1 MQWGRPKSL
10 SGLMLA
16 GLALMAV
23 PLLIA
28 ILTAMLQIR
37 DLATTGQKLVIQGVS
52 GARASQ
58 ALFGQI
64 ASLERTVRLYDLLSD
79 PKLLEVYRTQDEQLS
94 KTRQELHRQARPD
107 ARASLE
113 ELGTVQASIRATVF
127 GSPPSRDRAAA
138 SELSGRFTQLTAL
151 VERVSQQSNAQVD
164 AEVASLEERTLQ
176 ARKRLLWQTAL
187 LLPLAGIAVLV
198 LTVGL
203 GRPLRQLDRGISEL
217 GQGTFTNPISVA
229 GPHDLE
235 RLGKQLEWLRQRL
248 LELAHE
254 RNRFLRHMS
263 HELKTPLAN
272 IREGT
277 ELLMDGA
284 VGELDSN
291 QREVAAILRENGIKL
306 QRMIENLL
314 SFSAWQT
321 SSVGLEAT
329 EFRLRPLVK
338 QVLENQQ
345 LTLLSQRVRLDVHVE
360 DVTLVADRGKIRL
373 ILENLVSNAVKYS
386 PKGGTIHLA
395 ARTAAS
401 QLVLDVA
408 DGGPGIPP
416 EDRAHIFD
424 AFYTGRA
431 ARSTAVK
438 GTGIGLSVV
447 LEFVSAHGGTVQIVD
462 GQYPGAHFRITMP
475 IRATT
480 GDRPARALP
489 KPHAHA
495 A

>member
-1 MQWGRPKSL
+1 MVWWRPKSL
-10 SGLMLA
+10 SGLMLV
-16 GLALMAV
+16 GLALIAV

-28 ILTAMLQIR
+28 ILTAVLQIR
-37 DLATTGQKLVIQGVS
+37 DLADTGQKIVIQGVT

-58 ALFGQI
+58 ELFGQI
-64 ASLERTVRLYDLLSD
+64 ASLERTARLYQVLND
-79 PKLLEVYRTQDEQLS
+79 PKLLELYGTQDGRLSATREQLQRLAS
-94 KTRQELHRQARPD
+94 SGTRDTL
-107 ARASLE
+107 LE
-113 ELGTVQASIRATVF
+113 VGALQGTIRAAVMNRGTT
-127 GSPPSRDRAAA
+127 SDAAAA
-138 SELSGRFTQLTAL
+138 SDLSARFTQMSTL
-151 VERVSQQSNAQVD
+151 VERVAQQSNAQVD
-164 AEVASLEERTLQ
+164 TEVAALEERTLQ
-176 ARKRLLWQTAL
+176 ARKQLLWQAAL
-187 LLPLAGIAVLV
+187 LLPLAVVAVFV
-198 LTVGL
+198 LTIGV
-203 GRPLRQLDRGISEL
+203 GRPLRQLDRAISEL
-217 GQGTFTNPISVA
+217 GEGTFTNPIVVA

-235 RLGKQLEWLRQRL
+235 RLGGQLEWLRQRL

-329 EFRLRPLVK
+329 EFRLRPLIK

-360 DVTLVADRGKIRL
+360 DLTLVADRGKIRL

-386 PKGGTIHLA
+386 PKGGTIHLQARA
-395 ARTAAS
+395 AGPH
-401 QLVLDVA
+401 LVLDVA
-408 DGGPGIPP
+408 DSGPGIPV
-416 EDRAHIFD
+416 EDRAHVFE

-431 ARSTAVK
+431 AKSTAVK

-447 LEFVSAHGGTVQIVD
+447 LEFVAAHGGSVQILD
-462 GQYPGAHFRITMP
+462 GQFPGAHFRIAMP
-475 IRATT
+475 MRAIGEGPVSSDTN
-480 GDRPARALP
+480 A
-489 KPHAHA
+489 HAHA

>member
-1 MQWGRPKSL
+1 
-10 SGLMLA
+10 MLF
-16 GLALMAV
+16 GLAVIAV
-23 PLLIA
+23 PLLA
-28 ILTAMLQIR
+28 AVLTAVLQIR
-37 DLATTGQKLVIQGVS
+37 DLSDTGQKIVIQGVT

-58 ALFGQI
+58 ALFAQI
-64 ASLERTVRLYDLLSD
+64 ASLERTARLHGVLKD
-79 PKLLEVYRTQDEQLS
+79 PKLLELYRTQDERLS
-94 KTRQELHRQARPD
+94 KTREQLHTLTSGE
-107 ARASLE
+107 ARATLE
-113 ELGTVQASIRATVF
+113 ELDALQESV
-127 GSPPSRDRAAA
+127 RAAVMINPSGGTNDSA
-138 SELSGRFTQLTAL
+138 DLSARFVQLSEV
-151 VERVSQQSNAQVD
+151 VERVAQQSNAQVD
-164 AEVASLEERTLQ
+164 EEVAALEARTLQ
-176 ARKRLLWQTAL
+176 ARQRLLWEAAL
-187 LLPLAGIAVLV
+187 LLPLAIVAVFV
-198 LTVGL
+198 LTVGV
-203 GRPLRQLDRGISEL
+203 GRPLRQLDRAISEL
-217 GQGTFTNPISVA
+217 GEGTFTNPIAVL
-229 GPHDLE
+229 GPQDLE
-235 RLGKQLEWLRQRL
+235 RLGGQLEWLRQRL
-248 LELAHE
+248 LDLAHE

-329 EFRLRPLVK
+329 EFRLRPLIK

-345 LTLLSQRVRLDVHVE
+345 LTLLSQRVRLDVRV
-360 DVTLVADRGKIRL
+360 DDLTMVADRGKIRL

-386 PKGGTIHLA
+386 PKGGTIHLQARA
-395 ARTAAS
+395 AGP

-408 DGGPGIPP
+408 DSGPGIPL
-416 EDRAHIFD
+416 EDRGHVFD

-431 ARSTAVK
+431 ARSTSVK

-447 LEFVSAHGGTVQIVD
+447 LEFVAAHGGTVQIVD
-462 GQYPGAHFRITMP
+462 GQFPGAHFRITMP
-475 IRATT
+475 LRAGS
-480 GDRPARALP
+480 GDRPRAEP
-489 KPHAHA
+489 KAHAHA

>member
-10 SGLMLA
+10 SGLMLVGLVFMA
-16 GLALMAV
+16 G
-23 PLLIA
+23 PLLVA
-28 ILTAMLQIR
+28 ILTAVLQIR
-37 DLATTGQKLVIQGVS
+37 DLADTGQKIIVQGVT

-58 ALFGQI
+58 ALFAQI
-64 ASLERTVRLYDLLSD
+64 ASLERTARLYEVLAD
-79 PKLLEVYRTQDEQLS
+79 PKLIDVYRGQDERLS
-94 KTRQELHRQARPD
+94 TTREQLHRLSTG
-107 ARASLE
+107 ASRDTLE
-113 ELGTVQASIRATVF
+113 ELGRQQEAIRATVL
-127 GSPPSRDRAAA
+127 SMPPKSGAAAA
-138 SELSGRFTQLTAL
+138 SDLSSRFAELSAL
-151 VERVSQQSNAQVD
+151 VERVAQQSNSQVD
-164 AEVASLEERTLQ
+164 TEVAALEARTLE
-176 ARKRLLWQTAL
+176 ARKRLLWEAAL
-187 LLPLAGIAVLV
+187 FLPLALVAVFV
-198 LTVGL
+198 LTIGV
-203 GRPLRQLDRGISEL
+203 GRPLRQLDRAISEL
-217 GQGTFTNPISVA
+217 GQGTFTNPISVS

-235 RLGKQLEWLRQRL
+235 RLGGQLEWLRNRL

-284 VGELDSN
+284 VGELDPN

-345 LTLLSQRVRLDVHVE
+345 LTLLSQRVRLDVRVE

-386 PKGGTIHLA
+386 PKGGTIHLQ
-395 ARTAAS
+395 ARSAGP

-408 DGGPGIPP
+408 DSGPGIPV
-416 EDRAHIFD
+416 EDRGHIFD

-431 ARSTAVK
+431 AKSTVVK

-447 LEFVSAHGGTVQIVD
+447 LEFVAAHGGTVQIVD
-462 GQYPGAHFRITMP
+462 GQFPGAHFRITMP

-480 GDRPARALP
+480 GDRPVKAETKA
-489 KPHAHA
+489 HAHA

>member
-1 MQWGRPKSL
+1 ML
-10 SGLMLA
+10 VGLVFMA
-16 GLALMAV
+16 G
-23 PLLIA
+23 PLLVA
-28 ILTAMLQIR
+28 ILSAVLQMR
-37 DLATTGQKLVIQGVS
+37 DLAETGQKIVIQGVT

-64 ASLERTVRLYDLLSD
+64 ASLERTARLYEVLND
-79 PKLLEVYRTQDEQLS
+79 PKLLDLYATQDEHLSATREQLHS
-94 KTRQELHRQARPD
+94 FTTGEERQT
-107 ARASLE
+107 LE
-113 ELGTVQASIRATVF
+113 ELGQLQQSIRASVMSTPAGAVAA
-127 GSPPSRDRAAA
+127 RA
-138 SELSGRFTQLTAL
+138 SDLSARFTQLGSL
-151 VERVSQQSNAQVD
+151 VERVAEQSNAQVD
-164 AEVASLEERTLQ
+164 AEVKALEARTLE
-176 ARKRLLWQTAL
+176 ARKRLLREAAL
-187 LLPLAGIAVLV
+187 LLPLAIVAVFL
-198 LTVGL
+198 LTLGV
-203 GRPLRQLDRGISEL
+203 GRPLRQLDRAISEL
-217 GQGTFTNPISVA
+217 GEGTFTNPIAVA

-235 RLGKQLEWLRQRL
+235 RLGRQLEWLRQRL

-321 SSVGLEAT
+321 SSIGLEAT

-345 LTLLSQRVRLDVHVE
+345 LTLLSQRVRLDVRVE
-360 DVTLVADRGKIRL
+360 DLTLVADRGKIRL

-386 PKGGTIHLA
+386 PKGGTIHLQARA
-395 ARTAAS
+395 AGQ

-416 EDRAHIFD
+416 EDRGHVFE

-447 LEFVSAHGGTVQIVD
+447 LEFVAAHGGTVQIVD
-462 GQYPGAHFRITMP
+462 GQFPGAHFRITMP
-475 IRATT
+475 MRATS
-480 GDRPARALP
+480 GDHPVRTEP
-489 KPHAHA
+489 KAHAHA

>member
-28 ILTAMLQIR
+28 ILTAVLQIR
-37 DLATTGQKLVIQGVS
+37 DLATTGQKLVIQGVT

-113 ELGTVQASIRATVF
+113 ELGTVQASIRDTVF
-127 GSPPSRDRAAA
+127 GTPPSRDPAAA

-176 ARKRLLWQTAL
+176 ARRRLLWQTAL
-187 LLPLAGIAVLV
+187 LVPLTAIAVLV
-198 LTVGL
+198 LTIGL

-217 GQGTFTNPISVA
+217 GQGTFTNPIHVA

-386 PKGGTIHLA
+386 PKGGTIHLS
-395 ARTAAS
+395 ARTAGA

-408 DGGPGIPP
+408 DSGPGIPL

-447 LEFVSAHGGTVQIVD
+447 LEFVSAHGGTVQIID

-480 GDRPARALP
+480 GDRPARSEP

>member
-1 MQWGRPKSL
+1 
-10 SGLMLA
+10 MLV
-16 GLALMAV
+16 GVALIAI
-23 PLLIA
+23 PLLTA
-28 ILTAMLQIR
+28 ILTAVLQIR
-37 DLATTGQKLVIQGVS
+37 DLTDTGEKILIQGVT

-58 ALFGQI
+58 ALFGEI
-64 ASLERTVRLYDLLSD
+64 ASLERTARLYEVLGDA
-79 PKLLEVYRTQDEQLS
+79 KLLELYRTHDERLSGIRQQLLRVATSNVRETLEQLG
-94 KTRQELHRQARPD
+94 RLQE
-107 ARASLE
+107 
-113 ELGTVQASIRATVF
+113 SIRSTVM
-127 GSPPSRDRAAA
+127 SNPANPETAA
-138 SELSGRFTQLTAL
+138 SSDFSGRFGQLSEL
-151 VERVSQQSNAQVD
+151 VDRVTQQSNAQVD
-164 AEVASLEERTLQ
+164 AEVAALEARTLE
-176 ARKRLLWQTAL
+176 ARTRLLWEAAL
-187 LLPLAGIAVLV
+187 LVPLAVIAIFV
-198 LTVGL
+198 LTLGL
-203 GRPLRQLDRGISEL
+203 GRPLRALDRAISEL
-217 GQGTFTNPISVA
+217 GQGNFTNAIAVS

-235 RLGKQLEWLRQRL
+235 RLARQLEWLRQRL

-314 SFSAWQT
+314 SFSAWQA
-321 SSVGLEAT
+321 SSVGLDAT

-345 LTLLSQRVRLDVHVE
+345 LTLLSQRVRLEVRVD
-360 DVTLVADRGKIRL
+360 DVTLLADRGKIRL

-386 PKGGTIHLA
+386 PKGGNIHLQ
-395 ARTAAS
+395 ARADGPK
-401 QLVLDVA
+401 LILDVA
-408 DGGPGIPP
+408 DSGPGILP
-416 EDRAHIFD
+416 EDRDHIFD

-431 ARSTAVK
+431 AKSTAVK

-447 LEFVSAHGGTVQIVD
+447 LEFVSAHGGTVEILD
-462 GQYPGAHFRITMP
+462 GEFPGAHFRITMP
-475 IRATT
+475 IRASDNAPSGTEAKT
-480 GDRPARALP
+480 
-489 KPHAHA
+489 HAHA

>member
-1 MQWGRPKSL
+1 
-10 SGLMLA
+10 MLI
-16 GLALMAV
+16 GLALIAV

-28 ILTAMLQIR
+28 ILTAVLQIR
-37 DLATTGQKLVIQGVS
+37 DLADTGQKIVIQGVT

-64 ASLERTVRLYDLLSD
+64 ASLERTARLYEVLRD
-79 PKLLEVYRTQDEQLS
+79 PKLIELYRTQDERLSGTREQLQRV
-94 KTRQELHRQARPD
+94 T
-107 ARASLE
+107 
-113 ELGTVQASIRATVF
+113 T
-127 GSPPSRDRAAA
+127 AAA
-138 SELSGRFTQLTAL
+138 SRTLQELGQLQQSIRVSVMSSPADPTAAAASDLSGRFAQLSAL
-151 VERVSQQSNAQVD
+151 VERVAQQSNAQVD
-164 AEVASLEERTLQ
+164 AEVAALEVRTVE
-176 ARKRLLWQTAL
+176 ARKRLLWQAAL
-187 LLPLAGIAVLV
+187 LLPLAVVAVFV
-198 LTVGL
+198 LTLGV
-203 GRPLRQLDRGISEL
+203 GRPLRKLDRAISEL
-217 GQGTFTNPISVA
+217 GEGTFTNPIAVG

-235 RLGKQLEWLRQRL
+235 RLGRQLEWLRQRL

-345 LTLLSQRVRLDVHVE
+345 LTLLSQRVRLDVRVE

-386 PKGGTIHLA
+386 PKGGTIHLQARA
-395 ARTAAS
+395 AGP

-408 DGGPGIPP
+408 DSGPGIPP
-416 EDRAHIFD
+416 EDRAHVFD

-431 ARSTAVK
+431 AKTTPVK

-447 LEFVSAHGGTVQIVD
+447 LEFVAAHGGTVQIVD
-462 GQYPGAHFRITMP
+462 GQFPGAHFRITMP
-475 IRATT
+475 IRAT
-480 GDRPARALP
+480 DRPVKNEAKA
-489 KPHAHA
+489 HAHA

>member
-1 MQWGRPKSL
+1 
-10 SGLMLA
+10 MLV

-23 PLLIA
+23 PLLVA
-28 ILTAMLQIR
+28 ILIAVLQIR
-37 DLATTGQKLVIQGVS
+37 DLSDTGQKIVLQGVTN
-52 GARASQ
+52 ARASQ
-58 ALFGQI
+58 ALFGQV
-64 ASLERTVRLYDLLSD
+64 ASLERTARLYDVLSD
-79 PKLLEVYRTQDEQLS
+79 AKLLEPFRTQDGLLSQTREQ
-94 KTRQELHRQARPD
+94 LHRQAGPD
-107 ARASLE
+107 IRLTLE
-113 ELGTVQASIRATVF
+113 EIGQLQQDIRTTVTQ
-127 GSPPSRDRAAA
+127 SPTPKDAAA
-138 SELSGRFTQLTAL
+138 QALLDERFSQLTTL
-151 VERVSQQSNAQVD
+151 VEQVAQQSNKQVD
-164 AEVASLEERTLQ
+164 AQIAALQARTLQ
-176 ARKRLLWQTAL
+176 ARQRLLWTAAL
-187 LLPLAGIAVLV
+187 LVPLAVIAIFV
-198 LTVGL
+198 LTLGI
-203 GRPLRQLDRGISEL
+203 GRPLRQLDRAISEL
-217 GQGTFTNPISVA
+217 GQGTFTNPIAVS

-235 RLGKQLEWLRQRL
+235 RLGGQLEWLRQRL

-386 PKGGTIHLA
+386 PKGGTIHLM
-395 ARTAAS
+395 ARTS
-401 QLVLDVA
+401 GPQLVLDVA
-408 DGGPGIPP
+408 DAGPGILP
-416 EDRAHIFD
+416 EDREHIFD

-447 LEFVSAHGGTVQIVD
+447 LEFVSAHGGSVQIID
-462 GQYPGAHFRITMP
+462 GQFPGAHFRITMP
-475 IRATT
+475 VRASAVA
-480 GDRPARALP
+480 DNRPRKAQ
-489 KPHAHA
+489 AHA

>member
-10 SGLMLA
+10 SGLMLV
-16 GLALMAV
+16 GLALIAV

-28 ILTAMLQIR
+28 ILTAVLQIR
-37 DLATTGQKLVIQGVS
+37 DLADTGQKIVIQGVT

-58 ALFGQI
+58 ELFGQI
-64 ASLERTVRLYDLLSD
+64 ASLERTARLYQVLKD
-79 PKLLEVYRTQDEQLS
+79 PKLLDLYGTQDGRLSATREQLQRLAS
-94 KTRQELHRQARPD
+94 SGTRDTL
-107 ARASLE
+107 LE
-113 ELGTVQASIRATVF
+113 VGALQGTIRAAVMNRGTA
-127 GSPPSRDRAAA
+127 SDAAAA
-138 SELSGRFTQLTAL
+138 SDLSARFTQMSTL
-151 VERVSQQSNAQVD
+151 VERVAQQSNAQVD
-164 AEVASLEERTLQ
+164 TEVAALEERTLQ
-176 ARKRLLWQTAL
+176 ARKQLLWQAAL
-187 LLPLAGIAVLV
+187 LLPLAVVAVFV
-198 LTVGL
+198 LTIGV
-203 GRPLRQLDRGISEL
+203 GRPLRQLDRAISEL
-217 GQGTFTNPISVA
+217 GEGTFTNPIVVA

-235 RLGKQLEWLRQRL
+235 RLGGQLEWLRQRL

-345 LTLLSQRVRLDVHVE
+345 LTLLSQRVRLDVRVE

-386 PKGGTIHLA
+386 PKGGTIHLQ
-395 ARTAAS
+395 ARATGA

-408 DGGPGIPP
+408 DAGPGIPV
-416 EDRAHIFD
+416 EDRGHIFD

-431 ARSTAVK
+431 AKSTAVK

-447 LEFVSAHGGTVQIVD
+447 VEFVAAHGGTVQIVD
-462 GQYPGAHFRITMP
+462 GQFPGAHFRITMP
-475 IRATT
+475 IRATSGGIET
-480 GDRPARALP
+480 KAQ
-489 KPHAHA
+489 AHA

>member
-1 MQWGRPKSL
+1 MAHMQRGRPKSL
-10 SGLMLA
+10 SGLMLV
-16 GLALMAV
+16 GLALIAV

-28 ILTAMLQIR
+28 ILTAVLQIR
-37 DLATTGQKLVIQGVS
+37 DLADTGQKIVIQGVT

-58 ALFGQI
+58 ELFGQI
-64 ASLERTVRLYDLLSD
+64 ASLERTARLYQVLKD
-79 PKLLEVYRTQDEQLS
+79 PKLLDLYGTQDGRLSATREQLQRLAS
-94 KTRQELHRQARPD
+94 SGTRDTL
-107 ARASLE
+107 LE
-113 ELGTVQASIRATVF
+113 VGALQGTIRAAVMNR
-127 GSPPSRDRAAA
+127 GSTSDAAAA
-138 SELSGRFTQLTAL
+138 SDLSARFTQMSTL

-164 AEVASLEERTLQ
+164 TEVAALEERTLQ
-176 ARKRLLWQTAL
+176 ARKQLLWQAAL
-187 LLPLAGIAVLV
+187 LLPLAVVAVFV
-198 LTVGL
+198 LTIGV
-203 GRPLRQLDRGISEL
+203 GRPLRQLDRAISEL
-217 GQGTFTNPISVA
+217 GEGTFTNPIVVA

-235 RLGKQLEWLRQRL
+235 RLGGQLEWLRQRL

-345 LTLLSQRVRLDVHVE
+345 LTLLSQRVRLDVRVD

-386 PKGGTIHLA
+386 PKGGTIHLQ
-395 ARTAAS
+395 ARATGA

-408 DGGPGIPP
+408 DAGPGIPV
-416 EDRAHIFD
+416 EDRGHIFD

-431 ARSTAVK
+431 AKSTAVK

-447 LEFVSAHGGTVQIVD
+447 VEFVAAHGGTVQIVD
-462 GQYPGAHFRITMP
+462 GQFPGAHFRITMP
-475 IRATT
+475 IRATSGGIET
-480 GDRPARALP
+480 KAQ
-489 KPHAHA
+489 AHA

>member
-1 MQWGRPKSL
+1 
-10 SGLMLA
+10 MLF

-23 PLLIA
+23 PLLA
-28 ILTAMLQIR
+28 AVLTAVLQIR
-37 DLATTGQKLVIQGVS
+37 DLAETGQKIVIQGIT

-58 ALFGQI
+58 ALFAQI
-64 ASLERTVRLYDLLSD
+64 ASLERTARLHEVLKD
-79 PKLLEVYRTQDEQLS
+79 PKLLELYRTQDDRLSSTREQLHS
-94 KTRQELHRQARPD
+94 LATGEAR
-107 ARASLE
+107 STLE
-113 ELGTVQASIRATVF
+113 ELGTVQESIRASVMSGPP
-127 GSPPSRDRAAA
+127 GSAATA
-138 SELSGRFTQLTAL
+138 DLSPRFVQLSEL
-151 VERVSQQSNAQVD
+151 VERVAEQSNAQVD
-164 AEVASLEERTLQ
+164 AEVTALQERTLQ
-176 ARKRLLWQTAL
+176 ARQRLLWQAAL
-187 LLPLAGIAVLV
+187 LLPLAIVAVFV
-198 LTVGL
+198 LTVGV
-203 GRPLRQLDRGISEL
+203 GRPLRQLDRAISEL
-217 GQGTFTNPISVA
+217 GQGTFTNPIAVS

-235 RLGKQLEWLRQRL
+235 RLGGQLEWLRQRL
-248 LELAHE
+248 LDLAHE

-345 LTLLSQRVRLDVHVE
+345 LTLLSQRVRLDVRVE
-360 DVTLVADRGKIRL
+360 DVTMVADRGKIRL

-386 PKGGTIHLA
+386 PKGGTIHLQ
-395 ARTAAS
+395 ARSAGS

-408 DGGPGIPP
+408 DSGPGIPP
-416 EDRAHIFD
+416 EDRGHVFE

-431 ARSTAVK
+431 ARGTAVK

-447 LEFVSAHGGTVQIVD
+447 LEFVAAHGGTVQIVD
-462 GQYPGAHFRITMP
+462 GQFPGAHFRITMP
-475 IRATT
+475 LRATS
-480 GDRPARALP
+480 GDRPRAEP
-489 KPHAHA
+489 KAHAHA

>member
-1 MQWGRPKSL
+1 
-10 SGLMLA
+10 MLF
-16 GLALMAV
+16 GLAVIAV
-23 PLLIA
+23 PLLA
-28 ILTAMLQIR
+28 AVLTAVLQIR
-37 DLATTGQKLVIQGVS
+37 DLSDTGQKIVIQGVT

-58 ALFGQI
+58 ALFAQI
-64 ASLERTVRLYDLLSD
+64 ASLERTARLHGVLKD
-79 PKLLEVYRTQDEQLS
+79 PKLLELYRTQDQRLSSTREQLHTLAS
-94 KTRQELHRQARPD
+94 GE
-107 ARASLE
+107 ARATLE
-113 ELGTVQASIRATVF
+113 ELGALQESV
-127 GSPPSRDRAAA
+127 RAAVMTTPSGDTNDSPDLSA
-138 SELSGRFTQLTAL
+138 RFVQLSEVA
-151 VERVSQQSNAQVD
+151 ERVAQQSNAQVD
-164 AEVASLEERTLQ
+164 EEVAALEARTLQ
-176 ARKRLLWQTAL
+176 ARQRLLWEAAL
-187 LLPLAGIAVLV
+187 LLPLAIVAVFV
-198 LTVGL
+198 LTVGV
-203 GRPLRQLDRGISEL
+203 GRPLRHLDRAISEL
-217 GQGTFTNPISVA
+217 GEGTFTNPIAVS

-235 RLGKQLEWLRQRL
+235 RLGGQLEWLRQRL
-248 LELAHE
+248 LDLAHE

-284 VGELDSN
+284 VGELDPA
-291 QREVAAILRENGIKL
+291 QREVTAILRDNGIKL

-345 LTLLSQRVRLDVHVE
+345 LTLLSQRVRLDVRV
-360 DVTLVADRGKIRL
+360 DDLTMVADRGKIRL

-386 PKGGTIHLA
+386 PKGGTIHLQARA
-395 ARTAAS
+395 AGP

-408 DGGPGIPP
+408 DSGPGIPA
-416 EDRAHIFD
+416 EDRGHVFD

-431 ARSTAVK
+431 ARGTAVK

-447 LEFVSAHGGTVQIVD
+447 LEFVAAHGGTVQIVD
-462 GQYPGAHFRITMP
+462 GQFPGAHFRITMP
-475 IRATT
+475 LRAGS
-480 GDRPARALP
+480 GDRPRAEP
-489 KPHAHA
+489 KAHAHA